1 MTFDGKFDGQ
11 FLNAFLFAQSSRG
24 DICVN
29 VMLKVLVMLVAV
41 FGLSGITIPL
51 AAAGE
56 IIDYVDDEQIVR
68 SREAARRFLPVNSIN
83 EYQIGVQIGAI
94 IQVPDVIEQAIQ
106 INFGDLEGFEELP
119 IFRTPKIVHGLQFLE
134 YPDLI

>member
-11 FLNAFLFAQSSRG
+11 FLNAFSLTHSSRG

-41 FGLSGITIPL
+41 FGLSGFTIPL

-56 IIDYVDDEQIVR
+56 FIDYVDDEQIVR
-68 SREAARRFLPVNSIN
+68 SREAARRFLPDNSIN
-83 EYQIGVQIGAI
+83 EYQIGAQIRAI
-94 IQVPDVIEQAIQ
+94 IQVPGVIQQAI
-106 INFGDLEGFEELP
+106 
-119 IFRTPKIVHGLQFLE
+119 
-134 YPDLI
+134 

>member
-1 MTFDGKFDGQ
+1 MQWIIKYQESTNFETFDWEFDGQ
-11 FLNAFLFAQSSRG
+11 FLNAFLLLQSSRG

-56 IIDYVDDEQIVR
+56 VIDYVDDEQIVR
-68 SREAARRFLPVNSIN
+68 SREAERRF
-83 EYQIGVQIGAI
+83 
-94 IQVPDVIEQAIQ
+94 VPD
-106 INFGDLEGFEELP
+106 N
-119 IFRTPKIVHGLQFLE
+119 
-134 YPDLI
+134 

>member
-1 MTFDGKFDGQ
+1 M
-11 FLNAFLFAQSSRG
+11 
-24 DICVN
+24 N

-56 IIDYVDDEQIVR
+56 VIDYVDDEQIVR
-68 SREAARRFLPVNSIN
+68 SREAARRFLPDNSID
-83 EYQIGVQIGAI
+83 EYEYPHRAQIGAI

-106 INFGDLEGFEELP
+106 INFGDLEGYDELP
-119 IFRTPKIVHGLQFLE
+119 SFRTPKIVHGLQLLE
-134 YPDLI
+134 DSDY